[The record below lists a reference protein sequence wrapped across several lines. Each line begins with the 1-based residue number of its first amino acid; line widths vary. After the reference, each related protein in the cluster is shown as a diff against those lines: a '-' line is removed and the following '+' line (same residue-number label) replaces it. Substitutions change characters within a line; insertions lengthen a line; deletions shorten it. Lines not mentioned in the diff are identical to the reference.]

1 MWIPFKLQV
10 RWTCAYAIN
19 NQEAREHTM
28 MILLFACL
36 QPSVKEENPKS
47 SMQLLCEQSCQR
59 QQEACPNWDSTSCV
73 EGCQSSTQFMR
84 SECVDLAESVGECY
98 NIQEWSCEE
107 VPVLQDSS
115 ACEAEQTS
123 LDACMTIRDSGE

>member
-1 MWIPFKLQV
+1 
-10 RWTCAYAIN
+10 
-19 NQEAREHTM
+19 M

-36 QPSVKEENPKS
+36 RPSVEEVSPKS
-47 SMQLLCEQSCQR
+47 STQLACEQSCQR
-59 QQEACPNWDSTSCV
+59 QQEACPEWESTNCI

-84 SECVDLAESVGECY
+84 SECVDLAESVWQCY
-98 NIQEWSCEE
+98 NVQEWTCEE
-107 VPVLQDSS
+107 TPVLQDTS